1 MNVEFES
8 QDPLVQYCL
17 QLADNV
23 LILGQRL
30 GEWCGHGPTL
40 EQDIALTNFALDFVG
55 QSRLYYQYAA
65 ELLGEPHS
73 EDSLAFLR
81 DLPAYNNIQLVEQ
94 PNRDFAHTII
104 RQFLFDSWHYYF
116 LEQLQYSGDER
127 LSAIAAKSIKE
138 VAYHL
143 RFSSEWTIR
152 LGDGTEESHKKMQA
166 ALNRLWVFSQESL
179 KPADYELELIAKGIA
194 VDLTQISTKVAQKR
208 KDVFEEATLKM
219 PELIPFFGN
228 GKKGL
233 HTEHLGYILTE
244 LQFMQRAYPGLQ
256 W

>member
-1 MNVEFES
+1 MNLTFES

-17 QLADNV
+17 YLADNV

-65 ELLGEPHS
+65 EVLGGNHS
-73 EDSLAFLR
+73 EDSLPFLR
-81 DLPAYNNIQLVEQ
+81 DVPAYNNIQLVEQ

-116 LEQLQYSGDER
+116 LEQLQHSTDER

-152 LGDGTEESHKKMQA
+152 LGDGTMESHQKMQA
-166 ALNRLWVFSQESL
+166 ALNRLWVFSQEAL
-179 KPADYELELIAKGIA
+179 MQVDYEADLISKGIA
-194 VDLTQISTKVAQKR
+194 VNPAQIAAKVAQKR

-219 PELIPFFGN
+219 PDPIPFFGN